1 MVKFLSRLRSFRRR
15 DDGAV
20 LVEFAFVGPILIV
33 MLMGIIAYGGYFW
46 VSHAVQQL
54 ANDAAR
60 AAVGGLDSTERS
72 SLAQSSLTG
81 SMGNY
86 AFLEPQS
93 AHVTVT
99 GDTTNLKI
107 AVAYD
112 ASNSPF
118 FAMKGLL
125 PLPNSTITRQASI
138 RLGGY

>member
-1 MVKFLSRLRSFRRR
+1 MVKFLARLRTFHRRI
-15 DDGAV
+15 DGAV
-20 LVEFAFVGPILIV
+20 LVEFAFVGPILVV
-33 MLMGIIAYGGYFW
+33 MLLGIVAYGGYFW

-60 AAVGGLDSTERS
+60 AAVGGLDSSERTA
-72 SLAQSSLTG
+72 LAQSSLTG

-86 AFLEPQS
+86 AFLEPQ
-93 AHVTVT
+93 AAQVTVT

-118 FAMKGLL
+118 FAIKGLV
-125 PLPNSTITRQASI
+125 PLPSSTITRQASI